1 MTVLDKKF
9 NQVINNKNF
18 EKRFWKNIIIDFAH
32 AQSTTAHTETCQI
45 CKITAHRTLKEK
57 KNYNPRHYAISFAQ
71 FRNKRHATRPKHNPD
86 WIEYNYF
93 TRHICSGCVKWI
105 EEKLDFSFCK
115 SYAP

>member
-32 AQSTTAHTETCQI
+32 AQSTVAHTEACQI
-45 CKITAHRTLKEK
+45 CKITAHKTSKEK

-86 WIEYNYF
+86 WKNYNYF
-93 TRHICSGCVKWI
+93 TGHICGECVDEI
-105 EEKLDFSFCK
+105 EKTLDTQFKK